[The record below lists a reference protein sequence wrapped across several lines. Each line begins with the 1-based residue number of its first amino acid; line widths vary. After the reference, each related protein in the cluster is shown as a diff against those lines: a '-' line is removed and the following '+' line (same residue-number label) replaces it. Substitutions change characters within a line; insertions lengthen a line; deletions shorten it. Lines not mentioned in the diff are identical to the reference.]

1 MPRGRKQLTD
11 KQERILVQCQLMG
24 LTTADLV
31 TVSNRLKALDR
42 ENEFRVRVNEVTDGF
57 TWTVKDQRNFVVVD
71 GNGAVYD
78 CSCYTDYSGRDWT
91 RHGRNYVKV
100 TVSYPGTRKKSRTV
114 SDHRL
119 TTRCE
124 EQEIARLCPAGSKYL
139 FRVLRDIK
147 LRSFGL

>member
-1 MPRGRKQLTD
+1 MPRGRRPLTD

-24 LTTADLV
+24 MTTADLV

-57 TWTVKDQRNFVVVD
+57 TWTIKDKRNFVVID
-71 GNGAVYD
+71 GSGAVYD

-91 RHGRNYVKV
+91 RHGRDYIKV

-119 TTRCE
+119 TSRWE
-124 EQEIARLCPAGSKYL
+124 EDEIVSVCPEGSKYL
-139 FRVLRDIK
+139 YRVLRDIK
-147 LRSFGL
+147 TGRFE